1 VNKSQAL
8 PTLATYIGQRCV
20 LKPLERDR
28 MLKYRSA
35 APKLLYRSGT
45 SPPH

>member
-8 PTLATYIGQRCV
+8 PTPATYIGQRCV
-20 LKPLERDR
+20 LKSLERDR
-28 MLKYRSA
+28 MPKYRSA

-45 SPPH
+45 SRSH